1 MVLPRRGVEGV
12 GNIAWT
18 KHMCL
23 CINERSKIYFMS
35 SGVGPNSK
43 RSTQPKA
50 RVISLRP
57 KSAKQLRREHEYKDT
72 KKIKY
77 TRRWFD
83 QFAVHLPKYAS
94 ALDRTNK
101 GTQYVP
107 KTKIFNV
114 PPPPYESSFS
124 GRPMPFRPKFCGGKT
139 IDKNNPHNKAKQMI
153 AEKNKEKTNAPIYEN
168 KQIVLKKPANEQD
181 LPLP

>member
-1 MVLPRRGVEGV
+1 MVLPRRGRR
-12 GNIAWT
+12 
-18 KHMCL
+18 
-23 CINERSKIYFMS
+23 RSRKYRLDETHVPLYQREIQDLLYAS

-72 KKIKY
+72 KKVKY

-94 ALDRTNK
+94 ALDRTDK

-114 PPPPYESSFS
+114 PPPPYESEFLWS
-124 GRPMPFRPKFCGGKT
+124 
-139 IDKNNPHNKAKQMI
+139 PHAI
-153 AEKNKEKTNAPIYEN
+153 SA
-168 KQIVLKKPANEQD
+168 QILWRQD
-181 LPLP
+181 HR